1 MNINQQRKRSLHW
14 RKMKVLFNAIWS
26 DLWGVPNY
34 NAMLNKIDSA
44 YRCHLTLGSTL
55 CLQGFMLVFITT
67 ILYCKSFRLV
77 HESTALVIPRIT
89 AWDPPFPCS
98 RLGDFSSDHEC
109 RPYAWRCDHIYK
121 HGTRPKIELR
131 NSIAFRKLH
140 SWSEERWNREERWIT
155 AVHCVNLKS
164 PELKLE

>member
-1 MNINQQRKRSLHW
+1 MMLKAGRPIILSFLFEKRYEHIFCIGPTISLISSFSQ
-14 RKMKVLFNAIWS
+14 K
-26 DLWGVPNY
+26 D
-34 NAMLNKIDSA
+34 A
-44 YRCHLTLGSTL
+44 YGCPLTLGSTL